1 MIKGLL
7 RLFIER
13 IVVEAN
19 RIRIIGKTGMVLALF
34 EQKTAARRFDILAA
48 GKFWLPSHACGV
60 IFAAL
65 QHKYS

>member
-19 RIRIIGKTGMVLALF
+19 RVRIVGKTGMILALF
-34 EQKTAARRFDILAA
+34 EQKTAARRFDILTADE
-48 GKFWLPSHACGV
+48 FWLPSTDSNRGPDG
-60 IFAAL
+60 
-65 QHKYS
+65 